1 MPRSILTY
9 SPADV
14 DCYILGKKLV
24 GFPTGSFVKVKKREQ
39 NYKESFSMDGSV
51 ELIVQNSGLYDITFT
66 LQQTAAIND
75 VLSTLNDIAIRKAFY
90 VPLPI
95 LIKDSKGGSNFFCSN
110 SWISS
115 TPELEFG
122 DSLVNRQWTLT
133 TNDGKLFIAGNDD
146 SDLFA
151 KIARIIETGISIS
164 ESFGVVGGIIDIMK
178 GGIKELGF

>member
-1 MPRSILTY
+1 MPRAILTY

-66 LQQTAAIND
+66 LQQTAAFND
-75 VLSTLNDIAIRKAFY
+75 VLSTLNDIAVRKAFF

-95 LIKDSKGGSNFFCSN
+95 LIKDSKGGSTFFCSN

-122 DSLVNRQWTLT
+122 DNLINRQWTLT
-133 TNDGKLFIAGNDD
+133 TNSGNLFIAGNDN
-146 SDLFA
+146 SDFFA
-151 KIARIIETGISIS
+151 KMARIIEVGVAVT
-164 ESFGVVGGIIDIMK
+164 EAFGVGGGIIDIMK

>member
-9 SPADV
+9 SPADI

-39 NYKESFSMDGSV
+39 NFKESFSMDGSV

-66 LQQTAAIND
+66 LQQTAAFND
-75 VLSTLNDIAIRKAFY
+75 VLSTLSDIAIKKSFF

-95 LIKDSKGGSNFFCSN
+95 LIRDGKGGSTFFCPN

-115 TPELEFG
+115 TPELEFS
-122 DSLVNRQWTLT
+122 DNPTNRQWTLT
-133 TNDGKLFIAGNDD
+133 TNDGTLFVAGNDN
-146 SDLFA
+146 SDFFA
-151 KIARIIETGISIS
+151 KMARIIETGIAVT
-164 ESFGVVGGIIDIMK
+164 EAFGVGNGIIDIMK
-178 GGIKELGF
+178 GGIRELGF